1 MLVTVMV
8 LALVGIVGY
17 VVDANETGIF
27 DQYGD
32 GCTCHSALPTTPP
45 AQVDITGLPVQYTP
59 DMVYVITV
67 TVSEGPPPGSGG
79 NNAEGGFNLN
89 VSAGTLAPMPGPPR
103 VQVAGSQATHTAQG
117 NDQRAWDIEWTA
129 PPVGMGDVNFTVA
142 AVSVD
147 GDASTLGDTWIVRTY
162 IIPETGPVPPPTVDL
177 ICPDGGEDLTG
188 GSVHNIEYE
197 PASEGFPKD
206 QLLIWINYSLDG
218 GVNLLP
224 TGAQGIPGT
233 LASPNVYAWTLPME
247 NTMQAR
253 VIVEVKDPNGAI
265 GGDMSAADFEIDS
278 APPMIV
284 SKEPVGTDVV
294 PSAIIRVGFD
304 EGMNWIATEASFSL
318 NDTTTWTPVAGTISW
333 AMNVMVFTPGA
344 SLQLGTEYN
353 ANVTSGAMDDS
364 DPGNNM
370 VALFNWTFTVASTG
384 DLEPPTISD
393 VTAVPSPQEYPGN
406 VNISAIVEDNVSV
419 NSVWVNVTYPGAVD
433 YLEGTMDYDSA
444 NDRYY
449 FESSYPLVGT
459 YDFTVF
465 ANDTKSNLNS
475 SSGHTFDIE
484 DTTPPD
490 ITHVPVSFSFAD
502 TTINITA
509 NVVDAYVLAPV
520 NPVWLAY
527 TNVSEDPS
535 NVSMTSAGGGDYW
548 HEIPAQLVEGYVNYS
563 LWATD
568 EYGNDVMTAVFT
580 IQIVTTDIFP
590 PEILDVQAQPSPQE
604 RYEDVNITA
613 TVRDLSGLLSVWVV
627 VTQSGTEI
635 YNETMTEGLNDVYYM
650 EDRYDIV
657 GMYDFTI
664 WAEDN
669 NNVVSSSS
677 DTFEIVD
684 TTPPAAPTGLS
695 VAAGDDAGTLEVTW
709 SANTEQDIDGYDLY
723 RSDTGA
729 NNTFSKINTDPLTG
743 TSHTDTGL
751 EDNTTYYYMLKAVDD
766 EGLESEFSHP
776 ADGTTITPSDE
787 EVDYMWL
794 YALIAILVILVVVL
808 AAASAARKKPSEEE
822 EEELEELDEV
832 GEEYTAEEGEEA
844 AEEETPKVF

>member
-1 MLVTVMV
+1 
-8 LALVGIVGY
+8 
-17 VVDANETGIF
+17 
-27 DQYGD
+27 
-32 GCTCHSALPTTPP
+32 
-45 AQVDITGLPVQYTP
+45 
-59 DMVYVITV
+59 
-67 TVSEGPPPGSGG
+67 
-79 NNAEGGFNLN
+79 
-89 VSAGTLAPMPGPPR
+89 
-103 VQVAGSQATHTAQG
+103 
-117 NDQRAWDIEWTA
+117 
-129 PPVGMGDVNFTVA
+129 
-142 AVSVD
+142 
-147 GDASTLGDTWIVRTY
+147 
-162 IIPETGPVPPPTVDL
+162 
-177 ICPDGGEDLTG
+177 
-188 GSVHNIEYE
+188 
-197 PASEGFPKD
+197 
-206 QLLIWINYSLDG
+206 
-218 GVNLLP
+218 
-224 TGAQGIPGT
+224 
-233 LASPNVYAWTLPME
+233 
-247 NTMQAR
+247 
-253 VIVEVKDPNGAI
+253 
-265 GGDMSAADFEIDS
+265 
-278 APPMIV
+278 
-284 SKEPVGTDVV
+284 
-294 PSAIIRVGFD
+294 
-304 EGMNWIATEASFSL
+304 
-318 NDTTTWTPVAGTISW
+318 
-333 AMNVMVFTPGA
+333 
-344 SLQLGTEYN
+344 
-353 ANVTSGAMDDS
+353 
-364 DPGNNM
+364 NM
-370 VALFNWTFTVASTG
+370 VALFDWMFTVASTG
-384 DLEPPTISD
+384 DLEPPTIPD

-406 VNISAIVEDNVSV
+406 VNISAIVEDNVAV
-419 NSVWVNVTYPGAVD
+419 DSVWVNVTYPGAVD

-459 YDFTVF
+459 YAFTVF

-475 SSGHTFDIE
+475 SSGHMFDIE

-509 NVVDAYVLAPV
+509 NVVDAYALAPV
-520 NPVWLAY
+520 NPVWLNY

-548 HEIPAQLVEGYVNYS
+548 HEIPVQLVEGYVNYS

-657 GMYDFTI
+657 GTYDFTI

-677 DTFEIVD
+677 DTFEMVD
-684 TTPPAAPTGLS
+684 TTPPAAPTGIS
-695 VAAGDDAGTLEVTW
+695 VSAGDDAGTLEITW
-709 SANTEQDIDGYDLY
+709 SANTEADLAGYDLY

-729 NNTFSKINTDPLTG
+729 NNTFSKVNTALMTG

-766 EGLESEFSHP
+766 EGLESEYSDQ
-776 ADGTTITPSDE
+776 ASGTTITPDAEE

-794 YALIAILVILVVVL
+794 YALIAILVIVVVVL

-832 GEEYTAEEGEEA
+832 GEEYTAEEKGEET
-844 AEEETPKVF
+844 AEEEIAETSEDEPLEPL